1 MVVIVPIGFL
11 VEVGEIP
18 GHTHF
23 LYYSEDRLTALV
35 DIQLSIV
42 TMNELSLSLL
52 LQMLAE
58 LQVIIHLVIH
68 STCCYYTNG
77 NICV

>member
-11 VEVGEIP
+11 VKVGEIP

-35 DIQLSIV
+35 
-42 TMNELSLSLL
+42 
-52 LQMLAE
+52 
-58 LQVIIHLVIH
+58 
-68 STCCYYTNG
+68 
-77 NICV
+77 